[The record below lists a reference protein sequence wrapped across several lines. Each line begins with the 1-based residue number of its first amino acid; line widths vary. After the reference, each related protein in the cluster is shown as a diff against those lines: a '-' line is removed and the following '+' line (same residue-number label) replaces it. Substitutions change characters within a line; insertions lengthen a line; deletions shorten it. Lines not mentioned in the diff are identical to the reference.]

1 MKVRCPHQSGILHS
15 LEFYTLR
22 RSKGSSGAAAWQA
35 TAINAPLNAS

>member
-22 RSKGSSGAAAWQA
+22 RSKKSSGAAALA
-35 TAINAPLNAS
+35 SDGTPLNAS